1 MLRTVRSLQAQ
12 KCGTFLPMVRVP
24 LQKHGLSQFCP
35 SRAFLFVQKNREDC
49 SSWHMQK
56 STVKEVPTKPD
67 GQPDGSRREHVCLST
82 NTHILDPDT
91 APPNGPAVFPA
102 SDRTHYLL
110 VGVAIQKCTKDCSP
124 SCSRPVDMTW
134 PWPYQVR
141 QFTIPRGF
149 CDVGKQPAGH
159 EHAIKKKRARCP
171 SKSLEPKWLRT
182 SLWWDQ
188 VVHNRAS
195 RGLHDVVCCKYGG
208 VIGWK
213 TGCLRFELEH
223 FHDQK
228 FWQLKIWKNKCSLLL
243 VVTELKCCMEG
254 KIKRK

>member
-1 MLRTVRSLQAQ
+1 MDSLMAPVGSTYVSRQVRSGQVSLHGQMAALCLGASNFIQ
-12 KCGTFLPMVRVP
+12 KETLPARNEGHELWFETMP
-24 LQKHGLSQFCP
+24 GFS
-35 SRAFLFVQKNREDC
+35 
-49 SSWHMQK
+49 
-56 STVKEVPTKPD
+56 
-67 GQPDGSRREHVCLST
+67 LST

-91 APPNGPAVFPA
+91 ALPNGPAVFPA

-159 EHAIKKKRARCP
+159 EHTLKKIRARCL
-171 SKSLEPKWLRT
+171 SKNFEPKWLRT

-213 TGCLRFELEH
+213 IGCLRFELEH
-223 FHDQK
+223 FHDQN
-228 FWQLKIWKNKCSLLL
+228 FDN
-243 VVTELKCCMEG
+243 
-254 KIKRK
+254 